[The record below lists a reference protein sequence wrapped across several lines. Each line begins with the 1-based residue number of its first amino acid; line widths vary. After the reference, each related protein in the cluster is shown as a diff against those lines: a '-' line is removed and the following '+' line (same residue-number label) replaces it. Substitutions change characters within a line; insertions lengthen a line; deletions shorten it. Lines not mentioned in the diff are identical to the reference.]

1 MRRQRRALTELRQK
15 SAAGSLASRLWRL
28 RCIRQANTIA
38 AYWPVDGEINPL
50 MFLRQAHR
58 WRKRTYLPVINPAR
72 NVLGFC
78 QWHPGRSLRPNLFG
92 IPEPGPG
99 SPLMPVE
106 SIDVVLVP
114 LVAFDALGHR
124 LGMGGGFYDRTFA
137 RRKRNLPLLVGIAH
151 DFQQVERLAVAPW
164 DIDLDMVVSDRRIYR
179 TGRRR
184 VC

>member
-1 MRRQRRALTELRQK
+1 
-15 SAAGSLASRLWRL
+15 
-28 RCIRQANTIA
+28 
-38 AYWPVDGEINPL
+38 
-50 MFLRQAHR
+50 
-58 WRKRTYLPVINPAR
+58 
-72 NVLGFC
+72 
-78 QWHPGRSLRPNLFG
+78 
-92 IPEPGPG
+92 
-99 SPLMPVE
+99 MPVE

-137 RRKRNLPLLVGIAH
+137 RRKRKLPLLVGIAH